1 MNSFILSFAM
11 TLLELQTNLSFLDR
25 ILHKLSILS
34 GGREGLIIA
43 VFFVLLLFLLLF
55 VFQGIR
61 RAKKRKAL
69 EYRIEEKDKYHIH
82 LEKKN
87 LDTLSEVL
95 LKGLGGRDNIVSVRV
110 DGKKIKVK
118 IREYTKVEEQILREG
133 GFPGFV
139 RPSKEEVH
147 ILVGE
152 EAEALCR
159 ALENRR
165 TYEKNV

>member
-1 MNSFILSFAM
+1 MNSFIISFAM
-11 TLLELQTNLSFLDR
+11 TLLELQTNLSFLDQIR
-25 ILHKLSILS
+25 HKLSLLS
-34 GGREGLIIA
+34 GGREGLVLA

-55 VFQGIR
+55 VFQAIR
-61 RAKKRKAL
+61 RAL
-69 EYRIEEKDKYHIH
+69 EYHIEEKDKYHIH

-87 LDTLSEVL
+87 LEALSEVL
-95 LKGLGGRDNIVSVRV
+95 LKGLGGQDNIVSVRA

-139 RPSKEEVH
+139 RPAKEEVH
-147 ILVGE
+147 VLVGE
-152 EAEALCR
+152 EAEALSR

>member
-1 MNSFILSFAM
+1 MNSFIISFAM
-11 TLLELQTNLSFLDR
+11 TLLELQTNLSFLDQIR
-25 ILHKLSILS
+25 HKLSLLS
-34 GGREGLIIA
+34 GGREGLVLA

-55 VFQGIR
+55 VFQAIR

>member
-1 MNSFILSFAM
+1 MNSFIISFAM
-11 TLLELQTNLSFLDR
+11 TLLELQTNLSFLDQIR
-25 ILHKLSILS
+25 HKLSLLS
-34 GGREGLIIA
+34 GGREGLVLA

-55 VFQGIR
+55 VFQAIR

-69 EYRIEEKDKYHIH
+69 EYHIEEKDKYHIH

-87 LDTLSEVL
+87 LEALSEVL
-95 LKGLGGRDNIVSVRV
+95 LKGLGGQDNIVSVRA

>member
-1 MNSFILSFAM
+1 MNSFILSFVV

-69 EYRIEEKDKYHIH
+69 EYRIE
-82 LEKKN
+82 
-87 LDTLSEVL
+87 
-95 LKGLGGRDNIVSVRV
+95 
-110 DGKKIKVK
+110 
-118 IREYTKVEEQILREG
+118 
-133 GFPGFV
+133 
-139 RPSKEEVH
+139 
-147 ILVGE
+147 
-152 EAEALCR
+152 
-159 ALENRR
+159 
-165 TYEKNV
+165 

>member
-1 MNSFILSFAM
+1 MNSFIISFAM
-11 TLLELQTNLSFLDR
+11 TLLELQTNLSFSDQIR
-25 ILHKLSILS
+25 HKLSLLS
-34 GGREGLIIA
+34 GGREGLVLA

-69 EYRIEEKDKYHIH
+69 EYHIEEKDKYHIH

-87 LDTLSEVL
+87 LEALSEVL
-95 LKGLGGRDNIVSVRV
+95 LKGLGGQDNIVSVRA

-139 RPSKEEVH
+139 RPAKEEVH

-152 EAEALCR
+152 EAEALSR

-165 TYEKNV
+165 AYEKNV

>member
-1 MNSFILSFAM
+1 MNSFILSFVV

-55 VFQGIR
+55 VFQGIC

-69 EYRIEEKDKYHIH
+69 EYHIEEKDKYHIH

-87 LDTLSEVL
+87 LDALSEVL
-95 LKGLGGRDNIVSVRV
+95 LKGLGGRDNIVSVRA

-147 ILVGE
+147 VLVGE
-152 EAEALCR
+152 EAEALSR

-165 TYEKNV
+165 AYEKNV

>member
-1 MNSFILSFAM
+1 MNSFILSFVV

-139 RPSKEEVH
+139 RPSKEEVY

>member
-1 MNSFILSFAM
+1 MNSFIISFAM
-11 TLLELQTNLSFLDR
+11 TLLELQTNLSFLDQIR
-25 ILHKLSILS
+25 HKLSLLS
-34 GGREGLIIA
+34 GGREGLVLA

-55 VFQGIR
+55 VFQAIR

-69 EYRIEEKDKYHIH
+69 EYHIEEKDKYHIH

-87 LDTLSEVL
+87 LEALSEVL
-95 LKGLGGRDNIVSVRV
+95 LKGLGGQDNIVSVRV

-147 ILVGE
+147 VLVGE

>member
-1 MNSFILSFAM
+1 MNSFIISFVV
-11 TLLELQTNLSFLDR
+11 TLLELQTNLSFSDQIR
-25 ILHKLSILS
+25 HKLSLLS
-34 GGREGLIIA
+34 GGREGLVLA

-69 EYRIEEKDKYHIH
+69 EYHIEEKDKYHIH

-87 LDTLSEVL
+87 LEALSEVL
-95 LKGLGGRDNIVSVRV
+95 LKGLGGQDNIVSVRV

-139 RPSKEEVH
+139 RPAKEEVH
-147 ILVGE
+147 VLVGE
-152 EAEALCR
+152 EAEALSR

>member
-1 MNSFILSFAM
+1 MNSFILSFVV
-11 TLLELQTNLSFLDR
+11 TLLELQTNFSFLDR

-69 EYRIEEKDKYHIH
+69 EYHIEEKDKYHIH

-95 LKGLGGRDNIVSVRV
+95 LKGLGGQDNIVSVRA

>member
-1 MNSFILSFAM
+1 MNSFILSFVV
-11 TLLELQTNLSFLDR
+11 TLLELQTNLSFLDQIR
-25 ILHKLSILS
+25 HKLSILS

-55 VFQGIR
+55 VFQAIR

-69 EYRIEEKDKYHIH
+69 EYHIEEKDKYHIH

-87 LDTLSEVL
+87 LDALSEVL

>member
-1 MNSFILSFAM
+1 MNSFILSFVV

-110 DGKKIKVK
+110 EGKKIKVK

>member
-1 MNSFILSFAM
+1 MNSVIISFAM
-11 TLLELQTNLSFLDR
+11 TLLELQTNLSFLDQIR
-25 ILHKLSILS
+25 HKLSILS

-61 RAKKRKAL
+61 KAKKRKAL
-69 EYRIEEKDKYHIH
+69 EYHIEEKDKYHIH

-87 LDTLSEVL
+87 LDALSEVL

>member
-1 MNSFILSFAM
+1 MNSFILSFVV

-69 EYRIEEKDKYHIH
+69 EYHIEEKDKYHIH

-118 IREYTKVEEQILREG
+118 IREYTKV
-133 GFPGFV
+133 
-139 RPSKEEVH
+139 
-147 ILVGE
+147 
-152 EAEALCR
+152 
-159 ALENRR
+159 
-165 TYEKNV
+165 

>member
-1 MNSFILSFAM
+1 MNSFILSFVV
-11 TLLELQTNLSFLDR
+11 TLLELQTNLSFLDQIR
-25 ILHKLSILS
+25 HKLSILS

-69 EYRIEEKDKYHIH
+69 EYHIEEKDKYHIH

-87 LDTLSEVL
+87 LEALSEVL
-95 LKGLGGRDNIVSVRV
+95 LKGLGGRDNIVSVRA

-147 ILVGE
+147 VLVGE
-152 EAEALCR
+152 EAEALSR

-165 TYEKNV
+165 AYEKNV

>member
-1 MNSFILSFAM
+1 MNSFILSFVV
-11 TLLELQTNLSFLDR
+11 TLLELQTNLSFSDQIR
-25 ILHKLSILS
+25 HKLSLLS
-34 GGREGLIIA
+34 GGREGLVLA
-43 VFFVLLLFLLLF
+43 VFFVLLLF

-69 EYRIEEKDKYHIH
+69 EYHIEEKDKYHIH

-87 LDTLSEVL
+87 LEALSEVL
-95 LKGLGGRDNIVSVRV
+95 LKGLGGQDNIVSVRA

-139 RPSKEEVH
+139 RPAKEEVH
-147 ILVGE
+147 VLVGE
-152 EAEALCR
+152 EAEALSR

>member
-1 MNSFILSFAM
+1 MNSFILSFVV

-43 VFFVLLLFLLLF
+43 VFFVLLFLLLF

-69 EYRIEEKDKYHIH
+69 EYHIEEKDKYHIH

-87 LDTLSEVL
+87 LDALSEVL
-95 LKGLGGRDNIVSVRV
+95 LKGLGGRDNIVSARV

-165 TYEKNV
+165 TYVKNV

>member
-1 MNSFILSFAM
+1 MNSFILSFVV

-55 VFQGIR
+55 VFHGIR

-69 EYRIEEKDKYHIH
+69 EYHIEEKDKYHIH

-87 LDTLSEVL
+87 LDALSEVL

-118 IREYTKVEEQILREG
+118 IREYTKVEEQILREV

-152 EAEALCR
+152 EAEALCS

>member
-1 MNSFILSFAM
+1 MNSFILSFVV

-34 GGREGLIIA
+34 GGREGLVLA

-55 VFQGIR
+55 IFQGIP

-69 EYRIEEKDKYHIH
+69 EYHIH

-87 LDTLSEVL
+87 LEALSEVL
-95 LKGLGGRDNIVSVRV
+95 LKGLGGQDNIVSVRA

>member
-1 MNSFILSFAM
+1 MNSFIISFAM
-11 TLLELQTNLSFLDR
+11 TLLELQTNLSFLDQIR
-25 ILHKLSILS
+25 HKLSLLS

-55 VFQGIR
+55 VFQAIR

-69 EYRIEEKDKYHIH
+69 EYHIEEKDKYHIH

-87 LDTLSEVL
+87 LEALSEVL

-147 ILVGE
+147 VLVGE
-152 EAEALCR
+152 EAEALSR

-165 TYEKNV
+165 AYEKNV

>member
-1 MNSFILSFAM
+1 MNSFILSFVV

-133 GFPGFV
+133 GIPGFV

>member
-1 MNSFILSFAM
+1 MNSFILSFVV
-11 TLLELQTNLSFLDR
+11 TLLELQTNLSFLDQIR
-25 ILHKLSILS
+25 HKLSLLS
-34 GGREGLIIA
+34 GGREGLVLA

-55 VFQGIR
+55 VFQAIR

-69 EYRIEEKDKYHIH
+69 EYHIEEKDKYHIH

-87 LDTLSEVL
+87 LDALSEVL

>member
-1 MNSFILSFAM
+1 MNSFILSFVV

-61 RAKKRKAL
+61 KAKKRKAL
-69 EYRIEEKDKYHIH
+69 EYHIEEKDKYHIH

-87 LDTLSEVL
+87 LE
-95 LKGLGGRDNIVSVRV
+95 
-110 DGKKIKVK
+110 
-118 IREYTKVEEQILREG
+118 
-133 GFPGFV
+133 
-139 RPSKEEVH
+139 
-147 ILVGE
+147 
-152 EAEALCR
+152 R
-159 ALENRR
+159 AWR
-165 TYEKNV
+165 TG

>member
-1 MNSFILSFAM
+1 MNSFILSFVV

-69 EYRIEEKDKYHIH
+69 EYHIEEKDKYHIH

-87 LDTLSEVL
+87 LDALSEVL

-139 RPSKEEVH
+139 RPAKEEVH
-147 ILVGE
+147 VLVGE
-152 EAEALCR
+152 EAEALSR

>member
-1 MNSFILSFAM
+1 MNSFILSFVV

-43 VFFVLLLFLLLF
+43 VFFVFLLFLLLF
-55 VFQGIR
+55 VFLGIR

-69 EYRIEEKDKYHIH
+69 EYHIEEKDKYHIH

-87 LDTLSEVL
+87 LDALSEVL

-147 ILVGE
+147 VLVGE

>member
-1 MNSFILSFAM
+1 MNSFILSFVV

-95 LKGLGGRDNIVSVRV
+95 LKGLGGRDNIVCVRV

>member
-1 MNSFILSFAM
+1 MNSFILSFVV

-25 ILHKLSILS
+25 IRHKLSILS

-55 VFQGIR
+55 VFRGIR

-69 EYRIEEKDKYHIH
+69 EYHIEEKDKYHIH

-87 LDTLSEVL
+87 LEALSEVL
-95 LKGLGGRDNIVSVRV
+95 LKGLGGQDNIVSVRA

-139 RPSKEEVH
+139 RPAKEEVH

-152 EAEALCR
+152 EAEALSR

-165 TYEKNV
+165 AYEKNV

>member
-1 MNSFILSFAM
+1 MNSFILSFVV

-69 EYRIEEKDKYHIH
+69 EYHIEEKDKYHIH

-87 LDTLSEVL
+87 LDALSEVL

-110 DGKKIKVK
+110 DGKKMKVK
-118 IREYTKVEEQILREG
+118 ILEYTKVEEQSLREG

>member
-1 MNSFILSFAM
+1 MNSFILSFVV

-55 VFQGIR
+55 VFQRIR

>member
-1 MNSFILSFAM
+1 MNSFILSFVV
-11 TLLELQTNLSFLDR
+11 TLLELQTNLSFLDQIR
-25 ILHKLSILS
+25 HKLSILS
-34 GGREGLIIA
+34 GGREGLVLA

-55 VFQGIR
+55 VFQGIH

-69 EYRIEEKDKYHIH
+69 EYHIEEKDKYHIH

-87 LDTLSEVL
+87 LDALSEVL
-95 LKGLGGRDNIVSVRV
+95 LKGLGGQDNIVSVRV

-139 RPSKEEVH
+139 RPAKEEVH
-147 ILVGE
+147 VLVGE
-152 EAEALCR
+152 EAEALSR

-165 TYEKNV
+165 AYEKNV

>member
-1 MNSFILSFAM
+1 MNSFIISFAM
-11 TLLELQTNLSFLDR
+11 TLLELQTNLSFLDQIR
-25 ILHKLSILS
+25 HKLSLLS
-34 GGREGLIIA
+34 GGREGLVLA

-55 VFQGIR
+55 VFQAIR

-69 EYRIEEKDKYHIH
+69 EYHIEEKDKYHIH

-87 LDTLSEVL
+87 LDALSEVL

>member
-1 MNSFILSFAM
+1 MNSFILSFVV

-152 EAEALCR
+152 EAEVLCR

>member
-1 MNSFILSFAM
+1 MNSFIISFAM
-11 TLLELQTNLSFLDR
+11 TLLELQTNLSFLDQIR
-25 ILHKLSILS
+25 HKLSILS

-69 EYRIEEKDKYHIH
+69 EYHIEEKDKYHIH

-87 LDTLSEVL
+87 LDALSEVL

>member
-1 MNSFILSFAM
+1 MNSFILSFVV

-55 VFQGIR
+55 VFQAIR

-69 EYRIEEKDKYHIH
+69 EYHIEEKDKYHIH

-87 LDTLSEVL
+87 LEALSEVL
-95 LKGLGGRDNIVSVRV
+95 LKGLGGQDNIVSVRA

>member
-1 MNSFILSFAM
+1 MNSFILSFVV
-11 TLLELQTNLSFLDR
+11 TLLELQPNLSVLDR

>member
-1 MNSFILSFAM
+1 MNSFILSFVV

-55 VFQGIR
+55 QGIR

-69 EYRIEEKDKYHIH
+69 EYHIEEKDKYHIH

-87 LDTLSEVL
+87 LDALSEVL

>member
-1 MNSFILSFAM
+1 MNSFILSFVV

-95 LKGLGGRDNIVSVRV
+95 KGLGGRDNIVSVRV

>member
-1 MNSFILSFAM
+1 MNSFILSFVV

-95 LKGLGGRDNIVSVRV
+95 LKGLGGRDNIVSVRA